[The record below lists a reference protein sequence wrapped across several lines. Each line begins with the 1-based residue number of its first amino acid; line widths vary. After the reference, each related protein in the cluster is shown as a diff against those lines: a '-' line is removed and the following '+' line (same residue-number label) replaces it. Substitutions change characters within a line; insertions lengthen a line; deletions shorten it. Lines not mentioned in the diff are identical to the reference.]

1 MFDTRLASLLRVA
14 EEGNFTRAAKQLSL
28 TQPAVSQHIRSL
40 ETELGV
46 RIFERS
52 GGKLVITREG
62 DTILKYVKRIL
73 ALENNLHRELNNEKL
88 QLASLTIGITH
99 TAESNSIVE
108 ALAQYGS
115 CHEGMVLKILTDTT
129 PNLCSMLKNYEI
141 DLAVVEGSVGDPG
154 LGCRT
159 LDSDSLVLAVSPNH
173 PYHNRT
179 RITIEELKKER
190 LILRLPNSSTRILF
204 STSLESRNLSL
215 DDFNVVMELDNI
227 AAIKDLI
234 RHDLGVSVLAK
245 SACLDELGKGK
256 IFVLPIENLSMIRE
270 INLVYPKDFEHPDIL
285 REIEKSYDEVRSRM
299 RNKEHTLI

>member
-1 MFDTRLASLLRVA
+1 MFDSRLASLLRVA
-14 EEGNFTRAAKQLSL
+14 EEGNFTKAAKQLAL

-40 ETELGV
+40 ENEMGV

-62 DTILKYVKRIL
+62 STVLKYVKRIL

-99 TAESNSIVE
+99 TAESNSIIE
-108 ALAQYGS
+108 SLAQYGS
-115 CHEGMVLKILTDTT
+115 RHEGMTLKILTDTV
-129 PNLCSMLKNYEI
+129 PNLYSMLKNYEI
-141 DLAVVEGSVGDPG
+141 DLAVVEGNINDSTMA
-154 LGCRT
+154 CRT

-173 PYHNRT
+173 PLKNRSMV
-179 RITIEELKKER
+179 TIEELKKER

-256 IFVLPIENLSMIRE
+256 IFVLPIENLGMVRE
-270 INLVYPKDFEHPDIL
+270 INLVYPKDFGHSDIL
-285 REIEKSYDEVRSRM
+285 ADIEKSYGEIRDRM
-299 RNKEHTLI
+299 RTQPA